1 MFLGGFP
8 DWGGEVDRRLVY
20 VYLEQYMVML
30 DEGMNEVFWCICLS
44 QTMSAAVFM
53 FMLYDVACHNCVVI
67 IGSVDMFIMEQFG
80 L

>member
-1 MFLGGFP
+1 
-8 DWGGEVDRRLVY
+8 
-20 VYLEQYMVML
+20 ML